1 MTTVLVSSSIHI
13 LSLLLQVFQ
22 TIMGKEIMPGLEESL
37 ILVPQH
43 ITQIIEVQLLNMFLL
58 VS

>member
-13 LSLLLQVFQ
+13 LSLLLQVFH